1 MNCIEGTAY
10 ITRQIAQLLEQIH
23 PTVYASPLSLFN
35 GSTLGQHF
43 RHIFDFY
50 DCLLRGAPEGVVD
63 YASRRRDEQ
72 METDPGYA
80 GMAFRKLEQA
90 CGHLQEEKT
99 LDIQADFS
107 SLPEAGRPVVGSTVG
122 RELMF
127 AYDHAVHHLALI
139 KIGLK
144 EAQPE
149 ALVDEHLGVAPSTI
163 KYRLGTVPNGA
174 GPKRP

>member
-1 MNCIEGTAY
+1 MQAISATLT
-10 ITRQIAQLLEQIH
+10 IIDQIH
-23 PTVYASPLSLFN
+23 HVLVQLEPHEYRRQLPEFEGN
-35 GSTLGQHF
+35 TLGQHF
-43 RHIFDFY
+43 RHILEFFQ
-50 DCLLRGAPEGVVD
+50 CLEKGIGSGVVD